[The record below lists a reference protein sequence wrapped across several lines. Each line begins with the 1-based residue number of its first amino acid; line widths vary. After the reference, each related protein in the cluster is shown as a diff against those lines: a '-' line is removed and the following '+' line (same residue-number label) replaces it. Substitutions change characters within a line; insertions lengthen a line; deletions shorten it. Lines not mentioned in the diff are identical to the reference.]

1 MFNVYI
7 IYIFPGSVQL
17 LLIGNE
23 KVKTLWCFVK
33 PESLNLLYPDQLHK
47 GKLWNETK
55 LFTIKNKSLE
65 AMFFIQMKNTIYL
78 CENHYLWNQSMKQ
91 LFFLHRDVIYAMR
104 PMKDKNG
111 LLVSIFSGCWLR
123 RQRRLISRGHNYF
136 RCISFQNV
144 WLGLEWGANIV
155 NILIVTL
162 NLTIADATWEEIKY
176 GTKSKRVAFV
186 TVSHIF
192 ANLSLV

>member
-7 IYIFPGSVQL
+7 IYIFPVSVQL

-65 AMFFIQMKNTIYL
+65 AMFFIQMKNTIFMWKSL
-78 CENHYLWNQSMKQ
+78 SLKSKHEAVV
-91 LFFLHRDVIYAMR
+91 FLQRDVIYAMR

>member
-1 MFNVYI
+1 MLLF
-7 IYIFPGSVQL
+7 IFSLLSVL
-17 LLIGNE
+17 VLIGNE

-65 AMFFIQMKNTIYL
+65 AMFFIQMKNTIFMWKSL
-78 CENHYLWNQSMKQ
+78 SLKSKHEAVV
-91 LFFLHRDVIYAMR
+91 FLHRDVIYAMR

-144 WLGLEWGANIV
+144 WLRL
-155 NILIVTL
+155 
-162 NLTIADATWEEIKY
+162 
-176 GTKSKRVAFV
+176 S
-186 TVSHIF
+186 VS
-192 ANLSLV
+192 

>member
-1 MFNVYI
+1 M
-7 IYIFPGSVQL
+7 
-17 LLIGNE
+17 
-23 KVKTLWCFVK
+23 
-33 PESLNLLYPDQLHK
+33 NLLYPDQLHK

-65 AMFFIQMKNTIYL
+65 AMFFIQMKNTIFMWKSL
-78 CENHYLWNQSMKQ
+78 SLKSKHEAVV
-91 LFFLHRDVIYAMR
+91 FLHRDVIYAMR

-144 WLGLEWGANIV
+144 WLGVEWGANIV

-162 NLTIADATWEEIKY
+162 NLTIVDGATWEEIKY

-192 ANLSLV
+192 ANLSCKIL